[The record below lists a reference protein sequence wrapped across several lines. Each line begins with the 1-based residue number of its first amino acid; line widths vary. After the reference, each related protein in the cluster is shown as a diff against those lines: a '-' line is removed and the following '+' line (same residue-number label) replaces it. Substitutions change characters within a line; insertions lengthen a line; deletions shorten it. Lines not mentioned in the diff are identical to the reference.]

1 MDTIS
6 IDYGPIIGQLNELR
20 NEIRSIYNALDVING
35 NIGIVDKKV
44 DLTKQE
50 LSEQIDDVSTQIDDM
65 ERRQRYL
72 AALQRAITE
81 IIRVRQEL
89 EQKFGSHQKVRD
101 SMLGILHAN
110 DLNLVKT
117 QTISQITEELM
128 ISAPKYWLAPALI
141 ALSAWISDDPELAN
155 RAVKEAIK
163 RDAEKTY
170 LLFALLTR
178 RVKAG
183 RLETDD
189 DGDKICFRWLSK
201 FFELQDPYNMKKSII
216 AYIDAYENGVFGED
230 RDHICEDNI
239 NHWMDILLKSD
250 ENFAETQKNYWS
262 KQWSSRCRPLTIK
275 GAEQLKLICPQYND
289 MENYVSRI
297 DASDNQEYGI
307 KKFIN
312 TIVNA
317 TPNKEKLIKD
327 IDEQLEK
334 LVTNYDEAEEPLR
347 DEEYFLTRVKELQ
360 GDEDRAKAEI
370 EALKAGRVDEDVN
383 FAMRLNESI
392 SKDDGIDI
400 ASKRTALFFMKNY
413 ISESFNEFITANKQN
428 YPLQIDLI
436 IKQDKSKF
444 SNEFTWK
451 GSTQDGENASELI
464 NSLEKKYD
472 DELKKSLDG
481 IIDDEALKLK
491 KQAKICFFLFI
502 FIIPIF
508 IGISKN
514 NQAKAIMAKNASDRS
529 AINREY
535 SENKKKNVQILS
547 DAISARKEANSI
559 IEKFLTTENSEVIS
573 I

>member
-1 MDTIS
+1 MADFT
-6 IDYGPIIGQLNELR
+6 IDYGPIIGQLNNLH
-20 NEIRSIYNALDVING
+20 NEIRSLYNALEVINS
-35 NIGIVDKKV
+35 NLSIVDQKV
-44 DLTKQE
+44 ENTRDT
-50 LSEQIDDVSTQIDDM
+50 LSEQITDIESQLDDM
-65 ERRQRYL
+65 DRRQRYL

-101 SMLGILHAN
+101 SMLGILQAN
-110 DLNLVKT
+110 DLNLVKNS
-117 QTISQITEELM
+117 TISQITEELM

-183 RLETDD
+183 RLEEED
-189 DGDKICFRWLSK
+189 DGDRICFRWLSK
-201 FFELQDPYNMKKSII
+201 FFELQDPYKMKKSII

-230 RDHICEDNI
+230 KDHICEDNI
-239 NHWMDILLKSD
+239 NNWMQILLKSD
-250 ENFAETQKNYWS
+250 ANFAASQKEYWS
-262 KQWSSRCRPLTIK
+262 KQWSSRCRPMTIK
-275 GAEQLKLICPQYND
+275 GADELKLICPQYDD

-312 TIVNA
+312 NIVNA
-317 TPNKEKLIKD
+317 TPNREKLIKD

-347 DEEYFLTRVKELQ
+347 DEEYYLSRVKEYQ
-360 GDEDRAKAEI
+360 GDEDRAKAEMDAI
-370 EALKAGRVDEDVN
+370 KAGRVDEDVN

-392 SKDDGIDI
+392 SRDDGVDI

-413 ISESFNEFITANKQN
+413 ISESFNEFITANKSS
-428 YPLQIDLI
+428 YPQKIDFV
-436 IKQDKSKF
+436 IKQDKNKF
-444 SNEFTWK
+444 SNEFTWN
-451 GSTQDGENASELI
+451 GSTENGENESELI
-464 NSLEKKYD
+464 SSLEKKYD
-472 DELKKSLDG
+472 AELKKSLDG
-481 IIDDEALKLK
+481 IVDDEAEKLM
-491 KQAKICFFLFI
+491 KQAKICFCLFF

-508 IGISKN
+508 IGFSKRN
-514 NQAKAIMAKNASDRS
+514 TAKAIMARNAADRS
-529 AINREY
+529 SINKEY
-535 SENKKKNVQILS
+535 STNKRKNVQILS

-559 IEKFLTTENSEVIS
+559 VERFGSTENSEIIS

>member
-1 MDTIS
+1 MADYVQATVDLSPVLRAIDTVNRNVDIVNRN
-6 IDYGPIIGQLNELR
+6 IAVVDQNLER
-20 NEIRSIYNALDVING
+20 VRRQTMNEIDLI
-35 NIGIVDKKV
+35 KKQ
-44 DLTKQE
+44 LKE
-50 LSEQIDDVSTQIDDM
+50 M
-65 ERRQRYL
+65 ERQAKLTAAYQ
-72 AALQRAITE
+72 AALTE
-81 IIRVRQEL
+81 IVRVRQEL
-89 EQKFGSHQKVRD
+89 EAKFGTHKQVRAY
-101 SMLGILHAN
+101 MLGILQAT
-110 DLNLVKT
+110 DLGLITKN
-117 QTISQITEELM
+117 TISKCTEELM
-128 ISAPKYWLAPALI
+128 ISAPKYWLARALI
-141 ALSAWISDDPELAN
+141 SLSACISDDPELAN

-275 GAEQLKLICPQYND
+275 GAEQLKLICPQYAD

-535 SENKKKNVQILS
+535 AENKKKNVQILS
-547 DAISARKEANSI
+547 EAISARKEANSI